1 MAQKREELG
10 KEIRKNNFNLA
21 MKVIAQIRS
30 LSLWIFL
37 VPLVAINTCLFISV
51 NYHFFENTILAVD
64 QIGRSGFTV
73 PYLDG
78 SLSISRASRTFPQY
92 LIFKPGMA
100 ITAILL
106 CFYWYKNNTLIN
118 YFNNNNSKKNNF
130 MIFGILSAVFLLIH
144 SILLGVETDIKIFK
158 FLRRVVLVGFI
169 VFEIIAQSMLV
180 LNFYKLK
187 NKLKDFIHSN
197 ILKLKILLVSILI
210 FVAIISIPL
219 LILSGNIHFKH
230 GLEWNYFI
238 GVILFY
244 LLTSFFWRRVF

>member
-1 MAQKREELG
+1 
-10 KEIRKNNFNLA
+10 
-21 MKVIAQIRS
+21 
-30 LSLWIFL
+30 
-37 VPLVAINTCLFISV
+37 
-51 NYHFFENTILAVD
+51 
-64 QIGRSGFTV
+64 
-73 PYLDG
+73 
-78 SLSISRASRTFPQY
+78 
-92 LIFKPGMA
+92 
-100 ITAILL
+100 
-106 CFYWYKNNTLIN
+106 
-118 YFNNNNSKKNNF
+118 

-144 SILLGVETDIKIFK
+144 SILLGIETDIKIFK

-197 ILKLKILLVSILI
+197 ILKLKILLVSVLI